1 MSLCVFCT
9 EKFFVPS
16 KNIDLFLAFD
26 AFYFIALKLFAPYLP
41 RKKCRVKQLCLAR
54 LKRHLRICLDVGVFF
69 MTYYCWVLVFVTA
82 SLLFKSW
89 WQLFFHLALSSF
101 LALILE
107 TCLRRQQCRIVST
120 FFSWLSQLSDT
131 TFLYQQCERKYCQ
144 CDKSKSIKD

>member
-1 MSLCVFCT
+1 MSRF
-9 EKFFVPS
+9 S
-16 KNIDLFLAFD
+16 N
-26 AFYFIALKLFAPYLP
+26 
-41 RKKCRVKQLCLAR
+41 LAR

-120 FFSWLSQLSDT
+120 FFLDCHNCLTLHFFINSANGNIVSAINQKASKT
-131 TFLYQQCERKYCQ
+131 RH
-144 CDKSKSIKD
+144 KSKNFDRSKNYSEGKKGWIEVMRPRRACI